1 MRRAAPAGV
10 LLCGVTSLLI
20 ACAEDAPTAAS
31 AAAGSTALAAATS
44 GNGNG
49 SCNQPSHPAGT
60 IIDTVPSPVAWGVAV
75 RDDGL
80 AYFTELFNGGVG
92 ITSTKTRTV
101 DGFIPTGDIPT
112 GVAFSPDGATAYVA
126 NQNGTVSVIDVA
138 THANVGTIST
148 NGMAAFAVQVSPEGD
163 QLFVG
168 GNSTTLL
175 VIDTQS
181 RTIVKSVEVGYA
193 PNAFAVAPDNRIL
206 YASSFVGATVTEV
219 DMFSGQTLRTF
230 DVGGTPQGMA
240 VNRKGTHLYVA
251 NEQGYLTDVD
261 LATGQLAAPMT
272 LAGGGFGVGVTP
284 DDNQAYIAIPGAGL
298 VQVFGL
304 QSRKLVGTI
313 DVGGEPRRI
322 GFSRAGKIGAVTNT
336 AGYLTFIR

>member
-10 LLCGVTSLLI
+10 LLCGFTSLLI

-31 AAAGSTALAAATS
+31 AAAGSTTLAAATG

-49 SCNQPSHPAGT
+49 CNPPSHPAGT
-60 IIDTVPSPVAWGVAV
+60 IIDTVMSPVAWGVAV

-101 DGFIPTGDIPT
+101 DGFISTGDIPT

-138 THANVGTIST
+138 THTNVGTIST

-168 GNSTTLL
+168 GNSNTLL
-175 VIDTQS
+175 VIDTQT
-181 RTIVKSVEVGYA
+181 RTIVNTVEVGFA
-193 PNAFAVAPDNRIL
+193 TNAFAVAPDNRIL
-206 YASSFVGATVTEV
+206 YASSFVSATVTEL
-219 DMFSGQTLRTF
+219 DIFSGQRLRTF

-261 LATGQLAAPMT
+261 LATGQLAAPMP

-322 GFSRAGKIGAVTNT
+322 GFSRAGKIGAATNA